1 MADER
6 FAKYTTEELKAAL
19 EEKRTERAEA
29 LKYMESAE
37 RRNNAEAY
45 QIARHLFDSC
55 ANVIYNIL
63 CALEDRENGT
73 V

>member
-1 MADER
+1 MTDEK

-19 EEKRTERAEA
+19 EEKRAERAEA

-37 RRNNAEAY
+37 HRNSAEAY
-45 QIARHLFDSC
+45 QTARYLFDRC
-55 ANVIYNIL
+55 ADVIYNIL
-63 CALEDRENGT
+63 CALEDRENGN